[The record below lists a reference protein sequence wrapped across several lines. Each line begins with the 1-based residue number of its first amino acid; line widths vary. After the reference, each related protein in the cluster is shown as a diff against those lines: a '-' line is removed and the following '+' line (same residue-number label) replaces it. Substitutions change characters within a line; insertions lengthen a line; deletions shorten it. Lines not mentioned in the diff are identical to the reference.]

1 MKNIINSV
9 LMLLLFVGCKGQ
21 KEGVRV
27 KKMFSN
33 LPLKI
38 EFVGKKDST
47 LVKLYIPQE
56 FSLKSTYN
64 KQITIDNFQY
74 RNRDLI
80 GKPNPHFLESY
91 NQNSNQ
97 LISPPYKIKLNRN
110 EEQKFI
116 LYIGYYLYLSDEEL
130 KMLNYEKYEGKKI
143 NDIGN
148 ISDYSKTLNKLI
160 PKPGYIYVTIY
171 NKETLLIPD
180 IEIPIEFKW

>member
-9 LMLLLFVGCKGQ
+9 LMLLFFIGCKGQ
-21 KEGVRV
+21 KEGLEL
-27 KKMFSN
+27 KKDPSK

-38 EFVGKKDST
+38 EFVTKKDST

-80 GKPNPHFLESY
+80 DKPNPHFLEGY

-97 LISPPYKIKLNRN
+97 LISPPYKIKLNKN
-110 EEQKFI
+110 EEKKFI

-130 KMLNYEKYEGKKI
+130 KMLNYEKPEEKI

-148 ISDYSKTLNKLI
+148 ISNYSKTLNTLI

-180 IEIPIEFKW
+180 IEIPIEFK